1 MRAWFVTIR
10 EIQQSEE
17 YQERLESTHLGEKN
31 WKFWKIKKNARK
43 QEADIQEIHE
53 NKSPI
58 LIVMALRRDFRQQ
71 ITLLDFDR
79 I

>member
-58 LIVMALRRDFRQQ
+58 VMALRRDFRQQ